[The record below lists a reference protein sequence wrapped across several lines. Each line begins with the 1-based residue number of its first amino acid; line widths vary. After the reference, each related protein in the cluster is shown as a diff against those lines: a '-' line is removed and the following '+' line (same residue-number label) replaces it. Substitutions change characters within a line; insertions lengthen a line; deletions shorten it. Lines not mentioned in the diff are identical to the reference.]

1 MQQHKELAYQYE
13 LALHNQYTVRKAAW
27 NGTMKQRVLQTRLK
41 FIEEEFGIVE
51 EPDTTLTRLLD
62 GLRLS
67 EETLHKLMKQP
78 PLIERI

>member
-1 MQQHKELAYQYE
+1 
-13 LALHNQYTVRKAAW
+13 
-27 NGTMKQRVLQTRLK
+27 MKQRVLQTRLK

>member
-1 MQQHKELAYQYE
+1 
-13 LALHNQYTVRKAAW
+13 
-27 NGTMKQRVLQTRLK
+27 MKQRVLQTRLK

-51 EPDTTLTRLLD
+51 EPYTTLTRLLD

-67 EETLHKLMKQP
+67 EETLHKLMKQT

>member
-1 MQQHKELAYQYE
+1 MESYNEAKGA
-13 LALHNQYTVRKAAW
+13 TDK
-27 NGTMKQRVLQTRLK
+27 LK

-78 PLIERI
+78 PPD